1 MSEYK
6 SMKDVVEA
14 FRSSTFS
21 NPKLTFGSA
30 LEILVEEYELSQDDA
45 SLALVPEMVEA
56 KLLEIWKA
64 PEEEE

>member
-1 MSEYK
+1 MSEYE
-6 SMKDVVEA
+6 SMEEVIEA

-45 SLALVPEMVEA
+45 SLALSPEMVEA
-56 KLLEIWKA
+56 QLLEIWET
-64 PEEEE
+64 PGEEE